1 MITSVKLGNFL
12 SHKDTELTF
21 DNGVTVFIGDNGAG
35 KSSVIDA
42 MTFALFGKTT
52 RGNNE
57 ETIRDGENQAVT
69 QIHFEVNGKTYHA
82 IKKTQ
87 GKTSSHQLL
96 DGNSSP
102 ITITAD
108 KTEEE
113 IKKIIGMDYETLG
126 IASIVPQGELSQII
140 QSKNGRKLR
149 DLIDKVIGTGKYS
162 AAGDGLSDGITAFRG
177 DLREKYDNTDEDVD
191 KIQREIN
198 DADQIISK
206 SKPEKEKLEEIV
218 ESFKEKIKKLQEK
231 KEELSVNHEKILHL
245 RDKENDVWK
254 TVKREISSLVTDNQK
269 HSEIIQ
275 RCEESFGLIKEKPK
289 TEDVLNSKNHKKKN
303 VEQKIA
309 GLDQKL
315 HTYEDHRDIA
325 GKIQFSDGECPICH
339 TKDVTV
345 DPEYQM
351 EHINQELKKIE
362 SEKTNLMNES
372 SNTQN
377 QIDEIVS
384 KIKEIEYAENTIKNN
399 PIKNNEQLGD
409 WKNNLKL
416 NQNRNNEL
424 EKIIESS
431 DLSPKLVEFVPD
443 LDQTFLDIEKL
454 QKEIKDFKHEEY
466 NKVEQEL
473 QTVNSENQDI
483 LMQIGTIVEKINSA
497 EASIKKNIPILEEM
511 KLASKYIENLEKI
524 KSSIFSKTSETV
536 TGARNFAVETISRNA
551 SQYLEELKTEIKH
564 LELFQEGSS
573 IKIQCHTTN
582 GQRPVTN
589 LSGGEQVCVAL
600 AVRLG
605 MSDLMIKSPLKIMV
619 LDEPTAYLDK
629 THRAYFVDV
638 IQELTRLMNKK
649 QNFQFIIITH
659 DDEIWESAQVGTR
672 YKFTSTS
679 DGTEVSK
686 L

>member
-1 MITSVKLGNFL
+1 MITSVKLDNFL
-12 SHKDTELTF
+12 SHRHTELTF
-21 DNGVTVFIGDNGAG
+21 DNGVTVFIGGNGAG
-35 KSSVIDA
+35 KSSIIDA
-42 MTFALFGKTT
+42 MTFALFGETT
-52 RGNNE
+52 RGKNE
-57 ETIRDGENQAVT
+57 EIIRDGENQAAT
-69 QIHFEVNGKTYHA
+69 QIYFEVNGKKYQA
-82 IKKTQ
+82 VKKIL
-87 GKTSSHQLL
+87 KNNSPHQLL
-96 DGNSSP
+96 DSNSSP
-102 ITITAD
+102 IAIGTG
-108 KTEEE
+108 KVSEE
-113 IKKIIGMDYETLG
+113 IKKIIGLDYETLG
-126 IASIVPQGELSQII
+126 IASIVPQGELSGII
-140 QSKNGRKLR
+140 QSSNGRKLR

-162 AAGDGLSDGITAFRG
+162 AAGNELSEGITAFR
-177 DLREKYDNTDEDVD
+177 DYLREKYDNTDLDVD
-191 KIQREIN
+191 KIQQEIN
-198 DADQIISK
+198 DAEQIISE
-206 SKPEKEKLEEIV
+206 SKPQKEKLEKIA

-231 KEELSVNHEKILHL
+231 KEELSVNYEKIMHL
-245 RDKENDVWK
+245 SDKESDVWK
-254 TVKREISSLVTDNQK
+254 TVKREISSLATNNQE

-275 RCEESFGLIKEKPK
+275 RCEESFSVIKEKSK
-289 TEDVLNSKNHKKKN
+289 TEDVLNSKNHKKKD

-309 GLDQKL
+309 ELDQKL
-315 HTYEDHRDIA
+315 HTYEDHREIA

-362 SEKTNLMNES
+362 SEKTNLRNES

-443 LDQTFLDIEKL
+443 LGQTFLDIEKL

-466 NKVEQEL
+466 NSVEQKL
-473 QTVNSENQDI
+473 QDVNSENQEI
-483 LMQIGTIVEKINSA
+483 LMQIGTMTEKINSA

-679 DGTEVSK
+679 DGTEVSR

>member
-102 ITITAD
+102 IAITAD

-162 AAGDGLSDGITAFRG
+162 AAGDGLSDGITAFR
-177 DLREKYDNTDEDVD
+177 DYLREKYDNTDQDVD

-218 ESFKEKIKKLQEK
+218 KSFKEKIKKLQEK

-254 TVKREISSLVTDNQK
+254 TVKREISSLATDNQK

-309 GLDQKL
+309 ELDQKL

-362 SEKTNLMNES
+362 SEKTNLSNES

-443 LDQTFLDIEKL
+443 LGQTFLDIEKL

-466 NKVEQEL
+466 NSVEQKL
-473 QTVNSENQDI
+473 QDVNSENQEI
-483 LMQIGTIVEKINSA
+483 LMQIGTMTEKINSA

-679 DGTEVSK
+679 DGTEVSR

>member
-1 MITSVKLGNFL
+1 V
-12 SHKDTELTF
+12 
-21 DNGVTVFIGDNGAG
+21 
-35 KSSVIDA
+35 
-42 MTFALFGKTT
+42 
-52 RGNNE
+52 
-57 ETIRDGENQAVT
+57 GE
-69 QIHFEVNGKTYHA
+69 
-82 IKKTQ
+82 
-87 GKTSSHQLL
+87 
-96 DGNSSP
+96 
-102 ITITAD
+102 
-108 KTEEE
+108 
-113 IKKIIGMDYETLG
+113 
-126 IASIVPQGELSQII
+126 
-140 QSKNGRKLR
+140 
-149 DLIDKVIGTGKYS
+149 
-162 AAGDGLSDGITAFRG
+162 
-177 DLREKYDNTDEDVD
+177 
-191 KIQREIN
+191 
-198 DADQIISK
+198 
-206 SKPEKEKLEEIV
+206 
-218 ESFKEKIKKLQEK
+218 
-231 KEELSVNHEKILHL
+231 
-245 RDKENDVWK
+245 
-254 TVKREISSLVTDNQK
+254 
-269 HSEIIQ
+269 
-275 RCEESFGLIKEKPK
+275 
-289 TEDVLNSKNHKKKN
+289 
-303 VEQKIA
+303 
-309 GLDQKL
+309 
-315 HTYEDHRDIA
+315 
-325 GKIQFSDGECPICH
+325 
-339 TKDVTV
+339 
-345 DPEYQM
+345 EYQM
-351 EHINQELKKIE
+351 EHINKELKKIE
-362 SEKTNLMNES
+362 SEKTNLRNEL
-372 SNTQN
+372 SNIQV
-377 QIDEIVS
+377 QIDEITS
-384 KIKEIEYAENTIKNN
+384 KIKEIEYAENTIKNS

-443 LDQTFLDIEKL
+443 LGQTFLDIEKL

-466 NKVEQEL
+466 NSVEQKL
-473 QTVNSENQDI
+473 QNINSENQEI
-483 LMQIGTIVEKINSA
+483 LMQIGTMTEKINSA

>member
-102 ITITAD
+102 IAITAD

-177 DLREKYDNTDEDVD
+177 DLREKYGNTDEDVD

-416 NQNRNNEL
+416 NQNKNNEL

-431 DLSPKLVEFVPD
+431 DLSLKLVEFVPD
-443 LDQTFLDIEKL
+443 LGQTFLDIEKL

-466 NKVEQEL
+466 NSVEQKL
-473 QTVNSENQDI
+473 QDVNSENQEI
-483 LMQIGTIVEKINSA
+483 LMQIGTMTEKINSA

>member
-35 KSSVIDA
+35 KSSIIDA

-52 RGNNE
+52 RGLHG
-57 ETIRDGENQAVT
+57 ETIRDGETQAVT
-69 QIHFEVNGKTYHA
+69 QIHFEVNGKTYNA
-82 IKKTQ
+82 IKKTR

-140 QSKNGRKLR
+140 QKTNGRKLR

-162 AAGDGLSDGITAFRG
+162 AAGEGLSEGIAAFREN
-177 DLREKYDNTDEDVD
+177 LREKYDNTDQDVD

-198 DADQIISK
+198 DADQIISE
-206 SKPEKEKLEEIV
+206 SKPEKEKLEEV
-218 ESFKEKIKKLQEK
+218 AESFKEKIKKLQEQ

-254 TVKREISSLVTDNQK
+254 TVKREISSLVNDNQENSK
-269 HSEIIQ
+269 IIQ
-275 RCEESFGLIKEKPK
+275 RCEESFVLIKEKSK
-289 TEDVLNSKNHKKKN
+289 IEDVWNSKNHKKKN
-303 VEQKIA
+303 VEEKIA
-309 GLDQKL
+309 EIDQKL
-315 HTYEDHRDIA
+315 HTYEDHKDIA

-362 SEKTNLMNES
+362 SEKTNLRNES
-372 SNTQN
+372 SNIQD
-377 QIDEIVS
+377 QIDEITS
-384 KIKEIEYAENTIKNN
+384 KIKEIEYAENTIKNS
-399 PIKNNEQLGD
+399 PIKNNEQLDD

-497 EASIKKNIPILEEM
+497 EASIKKNMPILEEM
-511 KLASKYIENLEKI
+511 KLASKYVENLEKI

>member
-102 ITITAD
+102 IAITAD

-416 NQNRNNEL
+416 NQNKNNEL

-431 DLSPKLVEFVPD
+431 DLSLKLVEFVPD
-443 LDQTFLDIEKL
+443 LGQTFLDIEKL

-466 NKVEQEL
+466 DSVEQEL
-473 QTVNSENQDI
+473 QDVNSENQEI
-483 LMQIGTIVEKINSA
+483 LMEIGTMTEKINSA

>member
-102 ITITAD
+102 IAITAD

-162 AAGDGLSDGITAFRG
+162 AAGDGLSVGITAFRG

-218 ESFKEKIKKLQEK
+218 KSFKEKIKKLQEK

-416 NQNRNNEL
+416 NQNKNNEL

-431 DLSPKLVEFVPD
+431 DLSLKLVEFVPD
-443 LDQTFLDIEKL
+443 LGQTFLDIEKL

-466 NKVEQEL
+466 DSVEHEL
-473 QTVNSENQDI
+473 QDVNSENQEI
-483 LMQIGTIVEKINSA
+483 LMQIGTMTEKINSA

>member
-102 ITITAD
+102 IAITAD

-162 AAGDGLSDGITAFRG
+162 AAGDGLSVGITAFRG

-416 NQNRNNEL
+416 NQNKNNEL

-431 DLSPKLVEFVPD
+431 DLSLKLVEFVPD
-443 LDQTFLDIEKL
+443 LGQTFLDIEKL

-466 NKVEQEL
+466 DSVEQEL
-473 QTVNSENQDI
+473 QTINSENQEI
-483 LMQIGTIVEKINSA
+483 LMQIGTMTEKINSA

-679 DGTEVSK
+679 DGTEVK
-686 L
+686 PL

>member
-102 ITITAD
+102 IAITAD

-162 AAGDGLSDGITAFRG
+162 AAGDGLSVGITAFRG
-177 DLREKYDNTDEDVD
+177 DLREKYGNTDEDVD

-416 NQNRNNEL
+416 NQNKNNEL

-431 DLSPKLVEFVPD
+431 DLSLKLVEFVPD
-443 LDQTFLDIEKL
+443 LGQTFLDIEKL

-466 NKVEQEL
+466 DSVEQEL
-473 QTVNSENQDI
+473 QDVNSENQEI
-483 LMQIGTIVEKINSA
+483 LMEIGTMTEKINSA

>member
-52 RGNNE
+52 RGDNE
-57 ETIRDGENQAVT
+57 ETIRDGETQAVT

-82 IKKTQ
+82 VKKTR

-96 DGNSSP
+96 DSNSSP

-108 KTEEE
+108 KTKEE

-162 AAGDGLSDGITAFRG
+162 AAGDGLSDGITAFRD
-177 DLREKYDNTDEDVD
+177 DLREKYDNTDLDVD

-198 DADQIISK
+198 NADQIISK
-206 SKPEKEKLEEIV
+206 SKPEKEKLEKIV
-218 ESFKEKIKKLQEK
+218 ELFKEKIKKLQEK
-231 KEELSVNHEKILHL
+231 KEELSVNYEKILHL

-254 TVKREISSLVTDNQK
+254 TVKREISSLATDNQK

-289 TEDVLNSKNHKKKN
+289 TEDVLNSKNHKQKN

-309 GLDQKL
+309 ELDQKL

-416 NQNRNNEL
+416 NQNKNNEL

-431 DLSPKLVEFVPD
+431 DLSLKLVEFVPD
-443 LDQTFLDIEKL
+443 LSQTFLDIEKL

-466 NKVEQEL
+466 DSVEQEL
-473 QTVNSENQDI
+473 QDVNSENQEI
-483 LMQIGTIVEKINSA
+483 LMEIGTMTEKINSA

-524 KSSIFSKTSETV
+524 KSGIFSKTSETV

-582 GQRPVTN
+582 GQRPVIN

-679 DGTEVSK
+679 DGTEVK
-686 L
+686 PL

>member
-102 ITITAD
+102 IAITAD

-162 AAGDGLSDGITAFRG
+162 AAGDGLSDGITAFR
-177 DLREKYDNTDEDVD
+177 DYLREKYDNTDQDVD

-218 ESFKEKIKKLQEK
+218 KSFKEKIKKLQEK

-254 TVKREISSLVTDNQK
+254 TVKREISSLATDNQK

-309 GLDQKL
+309 ELDQKL

-362 SEKTNLMNES
+362 SEKTNLRNES

-384 KIKEIEYAENTIKNN
+384 KIKEIEYAENTIKNS

-431 DLSPKLVEFVPD
+431 DLSPKLVEFMPN
-443 LDQTFLDIEKL
+443 LSQTFLDIEKL

-466 NKVEQEL
+466 DKVEREL
-473 QTVNSENQDI
+473 QTVNSENQEI
-483 LMQIGTIVEKINSA
+483 LMRIGQVAEKINSA
-497 EASIKKNIPILEEM
+497 DVSIKKNIPILEEI
-511 KLASKYIENLEKI
+511 KLAKKYVENLEKI
-524 KSSIFSKTSETV
+524 RTSIFSTKSETII
-536 TGARNFAVETISRNA
+536 GARNFAVESISRNA
-551 SQYLEELKTEIKH
+551 SQYLEQLKTEIKH
-564 LELFQEGSS
+564 LELFQDGTS
-573 IKIQCHTTN
+573 IKIQCNTNN
-582 GQRPVTN
+582 GQRPVKN

-605 MSDLMIKSPLKIMV
+605 MSDLMIKSSLKIMV

-629 THRAYFVDV
+629 THCEYFVDA
-638 IQELTRLMNKK
+638 IQQLTNFMNEK

-659 DDEIWESAQVGTR
+659 DEDIWESAKVGTI

-679 DGTEVSK
+679 DGTEVSR